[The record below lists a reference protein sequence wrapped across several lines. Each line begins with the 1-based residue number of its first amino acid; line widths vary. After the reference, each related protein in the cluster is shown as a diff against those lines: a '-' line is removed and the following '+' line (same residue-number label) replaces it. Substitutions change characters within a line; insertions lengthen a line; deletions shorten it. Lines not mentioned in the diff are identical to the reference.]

1 MTALGE
7 NLSTDIHSR
16 STSTA
21 TPAPATL
28 LAWDLPTRIA
38 KWLLA
43 ALVGLAFVSKYYGD
57 VGLVWHQWNGL
68 AILVII
74 VFRLFWG
81 VVGGSTARFAG
92 FIYGPGRWIGYVA
105 ALLRGRAQHYLGH
118 NPVGGW
124 MVIALLAVVAAQALT
139 GLFTSDDIIV
149 YGPLTNLVSDATMA
163 RASALHGTIFQILLW
178 LIGIHV
184 AANIAYSVFG
194 RDNLILA
201 MLTGRKPAAPY
212 ADKAPAT
219 PGSVALALVCL
230 IAAVG
235 VVFGGIALAGGDPFP

>member
-1 MTALGE
+1 MPTVKS
-7 NLSTDIHSR
+7 NSSTV
-16 STSTA
+16 STA
-21 TPAPATL
+21 AAVSTAPATL

-68 AILVII
+68 AILVVI

-81 VVGGSTARFAG
+81 VVGGSTARFAS
-92 FIYGPGRWIGYVA
+92 FVYGPGRGIGYLV
-105 ALLRGRAQHYLGH
+105 ALLRGRPQHYLGH
-118 NPVGGW
+118 SPIGGW
-124 MVIALLAVVAAQALT
+124 IIVALLALVGAQALT
-139 GLFTSDDIIV
+139 GLFTTDDIIV
-149 YGPLTNLVSDATMA
+149 YGPLTNVVSDATMA

-184 AANIAYSVFG
+184 AANVAYSVFG

-201 MLTGRKPAAPY
+201 MLSGRKPVASY
-212 ADKAPAT
+212 IDKHPAT
-219 PGSVALALVCL
+219 PGSIALALVCL
-230 IAAVG
+230 IAAIG
-235 VVFGGIALAGGDPFP
+235 VVFGGIALAGGNPFP